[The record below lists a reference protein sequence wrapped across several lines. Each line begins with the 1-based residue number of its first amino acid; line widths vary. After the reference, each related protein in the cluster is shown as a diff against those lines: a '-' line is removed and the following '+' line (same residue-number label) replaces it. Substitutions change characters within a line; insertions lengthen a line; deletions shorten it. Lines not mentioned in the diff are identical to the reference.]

1 MSKTTARREDP
12 ENWRIRKENEQLALA
27 FQESVETFSEA
38 CRRDTVKDISEVKT
52 KLNSE
57 TMHPDWFILQKDK
70 VLLFVIITEEP
81 QPRMRCCVKINEHL
95 NLSVYF
101 DGVELKSAADTTF
114 PVIVSSI
121 NQVEKVMQN
130 IHSTFLEHISG
141 KQSVNNCVAA
151 VEKAIDHMAEMFPER
166 HNAFTFLKEQMI
178 LTSKVSVTCYSWET
192 IVFSSLVYSISPHAY
207 KFIRSSGNLILPSP
221 GTLRSVCSKLNTDP
235 QREQNENF
243 LNYVK
248 RKFSFLT
255 EKDKLVL
262 LLMDEVYVKPQ
273 MDYKQGTV
281 VGSAADK
288 NELAKTA
295 YVFMISSLLS
305 SFKDVVHILPVANA
319 DGIQL
324 CTIVK
329 RIIIGLEDI
338 GFTVLAIV
346 ADNSAVN
353 RKAISHLCNPP
364 ELKTQY
370 AHPKDPNR
378 KLFFVIDPVHILKC
392 VRNSWLNVADQ
403 EFIFPDFKGTTTAVA
418 SFDAL
423 KCVHSIE
430 KNQLVKYGVS
440 LSLKSLYPSHLE
452 RQNVSLALRI
462 FNDCIPVALRKLGP
476 LHNISHS
483 YSTASFIEIICKW
496 WDVLNVKT
504 LWKGKRLR
512 NPLQEPITRKSSHV
526 IFLQE
531 FVQWLEKWKE
541 LNAGNKL
548 TRETHFALSHSTQ
561 AIIQLCKH
569 CLNDCGH
576 TFFLPGKIQTD
587 SLEARFGQ
595 YRQLAGS
602 NYNIS
607 VRQIFEVEK
616 KIRIR
621 GLMDM
626 GDPAII
632 SICEDDSVTDISEF
646 SSCVVDRNDVNEIP
660 DEMWPLIYYIAGYC
674 SYACNKWLKCHYCTE
689 FLTVQ
694 SDARDNMS
702 CYSLIAATDRGGL
715 CYPSDDVVVCA
726 SYMYTVMNILL
737 NEFRVQFLQRQ
748 NQRSVLKKLAGRC
761 LPNILSGHCCP
772 AHSVSAI
779 KERILHIA
787 GNIVLN
793 NFVKNET
800 DQVRAKTMA
809 AAKRKR

>member
-12 ENWRIRKENEQLALA
+12 ESRRARKENVQLALA
-27 FQESVETFSEA
+27 LEESVETSCEDH
-38 CRRDTVKDISEVKT
+38 RRDTVQDINELKT
-52 KLNSE
+52 KLNSK
-57 TMHPDWFILQKDK
+57 TWHPDWSIVQKEK
-70 VLLFVIITEEP
+70 VLFFIIITVEP
-81 QPRMRCCVKINEHL
+81 QPRMRCCVKINEEL
-95 NLSVYF
+95 NLSVFF
-101 DGVELKSAADTTF
+101 DDVELKSVSGTRL
-114 PVIVSSI
+114 PVVVAGV
-121 NQVEKVMQN
+121 NQVENIIQN
-130 IHSTFLEHISG
+130 IHCAFVEHLSG
-141 KQSVNNCVAA
+141 KQSVDNSLAA
-151 VEKAIDHMAEMFPER
+151 VEKVINHFGEMFPER
-166 HNAFTFLKEQMI
+166 HSALAFLKEQMV

-192 IVFSSLVYSISPHAY
+192 IVFCSLVYSISPHAY

-248 RKFSFLT
+248 RKFPFLAQ
-255 EKDKLVL
+255 KDKLVL

-305 SFKDVVHILPVANA
+305 SLKDVVHILPVANA

-324 CTIVK
+324 CSMVK
-329 RIIIGLEDI
+329 RIVIGLEDI

-353 RKAISHLCNPP
+353 RKAISHLCDPP

-370 AHPKDPNR
+370 VHPKDPSR

-392 VRNSWLNVADQ
+392 VRNSWLNVAEQ
-403 EFIFPDFKGTTTAVA
+403 ELIFPEFEGTATAVA
-418 SFDAL
+418 SFGAL
-423 KCVHSIE
+423 KSIHSIE

-440 LSLKSLYPSHLE
+440 LSLKALYPSHLE

-462 FNDCIPVALRKLGP
+462 FNECIPEALRKLGP
-476 LHNISHS
+476 LHNINHC

-512 NPLQEPITRKSSHV
+512 NPLQEPMTRNSPHLV
-526 IFLQE
+526 FLQE
-531 FVQWLEKWKE
+531 FVQWLKKWKE
-541 LNAGNKL
+541 LNVGNKL
-548 TRETHFALSHSTQ
+548 TKETHFALCHSTE
-561 AIIQLCKH
+561 AIIQMSNH

-576 TFFLPGKIQTD
+576 SFFLPGKVQTD

-621 GLMDM
+621 GMMALS
-626 GDPAII
+626 DPAIF
-632 SICEDDSVTDISEF
+632 SACEDSDETDVSEF
-646 SSCVVDRNDVNEIP
+646 NSCVVDKNDVNEIS

-674 SYACNKWLKCHYCTE
+674 SYSCNKWLTCSYCTE
-689 FLTVQ
+689 FLTVK
-694 SDARDNMS
+694 SDTRDNMS
-702 CYSLIAATDRGGL
+702 CYSLIAAADRGGL
-715 CYPSDDVVVCA
+715 CYPSDDVVLCA
-726 SYMYTVMNILL
+726 SYVYAVMNILL
-737 NEFRVQFLQRQ
+737 EQFRVQFLQRQ
-748 NQRSVLKKLAGRC
+748 NQRSVLKILAGRC
-761 LPNILSGHCCP
+761 LPNIFLGHCCP
-772 AHSVSAI
+772 AHSASVI
-779 KERILHIA
+779 KGRIVHIA
-787 GNIVLN
+787 SNIVLN

-800 DQVRAKTMA
+800 DQVRSKTMPA
-809 AAKRKR
+809 VKRKR